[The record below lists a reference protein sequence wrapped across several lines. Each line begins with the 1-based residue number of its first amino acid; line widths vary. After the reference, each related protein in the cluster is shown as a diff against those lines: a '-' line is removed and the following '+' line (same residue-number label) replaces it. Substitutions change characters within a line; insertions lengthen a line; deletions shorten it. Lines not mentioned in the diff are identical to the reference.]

1 MSESKTIHE
10 LVLEL
15 VGEIM
20 RPAQELHEK
29 NQEMLSEMLSDDA
42 EEKK

>member
-10 LVLEL
+10 LVLAL

-29 NQEMLSEMLSDDA
+29 NLEMLSDDA
-42 EEKK
+42 EAEEEK

>member
-10 LVLEL
+10 LVIEL
-15 VGEIM
+15 VKEIM

-29 NQEMLSEMLSDDA
+29 NQEMLSEFSEGDD
-42 EEKK
+42 K